1 MKIYFEKGKPIALF
15 NKIEVNLKAS
25 FRNPIL
31 DHMKTTFVLI
41 CILLNVFF
49 LNAQNKLERKILRA
63 IKSESSFNGAQIGI
77 TLIDLEK
84 KKELV
89 TIDSEKRILPASL
102 VKLITVYGGVQ
113 KFGDSLPALHYR
125 KEKKRFYFWS
135 SGYPLINHPLYND
148 STVTAFLNQQKDSL
162 FYVSR
167 PMVSK
172 SLGKGWAWDDQAYYF
187 SAKKSSFPIHGNVV
201 QIISNPKSEKLQFN
215 PPFFENTLN
224 HKTKKDHHEFKTNDH
239 IYKLNRHQADSI
251 YVPFIPSDSLVIKVL
266 RNTLSSPVY
275 TERKNEAIHSNFKT
289 LKVSAQKVYKAI
301 VEDSDNLIAES
312 LMLMLS
318 GTVQWELD
326 TDLGI
331 ELIHQENK
339 MMYENIVQ
347 VDGSGL
353 SRNNLLTHEVLIE
366 VLNKIHKSTS
376 SPKIK
381 DYFPQANS
389 EGTLSM
395 YAPSYNMS
403 FVYAKTGSMKNNHL
417 LAGFLLSN
425 SNRPYSFVI
434 SVNNYKGKR
443 TVIQR
448 GVAKLLLILKN
459 KLKLN

>member
-41 CILLNVFF
+41 CILLNLFF
-49 LNAQNKLERKILRA
+49 LNAQNKFERKILRA

-201 QIISNPKSEKLQFN
+201 QIISNPKYEKLQFN

>member
-1 MKIYFEKGKPIALF
+1 
-15 NKIEVNLKAS
+15 
-25 FRNPIL
+25 
-31 DHMKTTFVLI
+31 MKTTFVLI
-41 CILLNVFF
+41 CILLNLFF

-63 IKSESSFNGAQIGI
+63 IKSESSFNGAQVGI

-89 TIDSEKRILPASL
+89 TIDSEKKILPASL
-102 VKLITVYGGVQ
+102 VKLITVHGGVQ
-113 KFGDSLPALHYR
+113 KFGDSLPALHYI

-135 SGYPLINHPLYND
+135 SGYPLVNHPFYKD

-172 SLGKGWAWDDQAYYF
+172 PLGKGWAWDDQAYYF

-201 QIISNPKSEKLQFN
+201 QIISNPQSEKLQFN

-224 HKTKKDHHEFKTNDH
+224 RKTKKDHHEFKTNDH

-251 YVPFIPSDSLVIKVL
+251 YVPFIPSDSIVIKVL

-275 TERKNEAIHSNFKT
+275 NVIKNEGIHSNFKT

-366 VLNKIHKSTS
+366 VLSMIHKSKS
-376 SPKIK
+376 NPKIK

-389 EGTLSM
+389 EGTLAE
-395 YAPSYNMS
+395 YAPNYDMS
-403 FVYAKTGSMKNNHL
+403 FIYAKTGSMKNNHL

-425 SNRPYSFVI
+425 LNRPYSFVI
-434 SVNNYKGKR
+434 SVNNYKGER
-443 TVIQR
+443 TVIQS
-448 GVAKLLLILKN
+448 GVAKLLLIMKN

>member
-41 CILLNVFF
+41 CILLNLFF
-49 LNAQNKLERKILRA
+49 LNAQNKFERKILRA

-201 QIISNPKSEKLQFN
+201 QIISNPKYEKLQFN

-339 MMYENIVQ
+339 MMFENIVQ

-353 SRNNLLTHEVLIE
+353 SRNNLLTHEVLID
-366 VLNKIHKSTS
+366 VLDKIHKSIS